1 MKINENILAKKIAEV
16 EGGRKNL
23 SIAQI
28 KEVQKLLLDY
38 LATEWSNG
46 NEVEV
51 IKLIISHIQPS

>member
-1 MKINENILAKKIAEV
+1 MKINENILTKKIAEV